1 MNTSEVEPVI
11 QVAKHNMFLLILKK
25 KQFPLFYLYFFGLVV
40 PFITSKNGQTQPS
53 AFPPFFLQI
62 TIIMPIKVVK
72 HDRQKKQTVA

>member
-25 KQFPLFYLYFFGLVV
+25 KRFPLFYLYFFGLVV

-53 AFPPFFLQI
+53 TSFLYFISKLQ
-62 TIIMPIKVVK
+62 
-72 HDRQKKQTVA
+72 